1 MSLSDAAPSG
11 AVGPAAVEWPRTA
24 RRGRHRKRSTRGAV
38 AKPALAATGAL
49 AVAAAGELAAVTPA
63 QAASASD
70 FYRLRVCESG
80 NNYGINTGNG
90 YYGAYQFALSTWH
103 ALGYSGLPSSA
114 SPATQDA
121 AARRLQA
128 AYGWGQW
135 PACSRKLGLS
145 GGGGASLGSS
155 STSSS
160 SASSSSSSTVAHASS
175 APVVEH
181 ASVSTP
187 TFHPRKAPA
196 FSGVMLKASMVGH
209 VREDVRRWQRTM
221 VARGWHLVV
230 DGRYGPESAAVCT
243 AFEREKGLHVET
255 PGIVGPQVWRATF
268 ELPAG

>member
-1 MSLSDAAPSG
+1 MSLSNAVESG
-11 AVGPAAVEWPRTA
+11 VAEWPRTP

-49 AVAAAGELAAVTPA
+49 AVAAAGELIAMVPA

-80 NNYGINTGNG
+80 DNYATNTGNG

-128 AYGWGQW
+128 ADGWGQW
-135 PACSRKLGLS
+135 PACSRRLGLT
-145 GGGGASLGSS
+145 GGGGGSLGTVPSS
-155 STSSS
+155 SG
-160 SASSSSSSTVAHASS
+160 SSSSSSSSGASTTVGHS
-175 APVVEH
+175 
-181 ASVSTP
+181 ASVSLPRFHARPAP
-187 TFHPRKAPA
+187 TFH
-196 FSGVMLKASMVGH
+196 GVMFRTSMVGQ
-209 VREDVRRWQRTM
+209 VREDVRHWQQTM

-230 DGRYGPESAAVCT
+230 DGRYGPQSAAVCT